1 MDERWQ
7 VAEQTRGDTLPTG
20 SAEAAVRPPLTY
32 GRIIRTAITLIERE
46 GVQALSMRRIGGELG
61 VAAMS
66 LYNHVPSKEA
76 MLDGVADEILSGLEL
91 DADPGADWRDRVR
104 DLAHAFHRTAHA
116 HPRSMSVVL
125 SRSMDWTRSLPVIEQ
140 MLTIAEQA
148 GFAQET
154 AVRVMRTFMSYV
166 MGTLMREEGT
176 TSTLRHIAMDGGR
189 AAESVDPA
197 AFPHV
202 VEAARELLNPDFDA
216 DFDFGLELLI
226 AAIER
231 LPRTT
236 G

>member
-1 MDERWQ
+1 M
-7 VAEQTRGDTLPTG
+7 AEQTSGDTLP
-20 SAEAAVRPPLTY
+20 AAGRETVRPPLTY
-32 GRIIRTAITLIERE
+32 DRIIRTAIALIERE
-46 GVQALSMRRIGGELG
+46 GAQALSMRRVGGELG

-76 MLDGVADEILSGLEL
+76 MLDGVADEILSGLRLE
-91 DADPGADWRDRVR
+91 ADPGADWRDRVR
-104 DLAHAFHRTAHA
+104 DLAHAFRRAAHE

-125 SRSMDWTRSLPVIEQ
+125 SRSLAWPRSLPVIEQ

-148 GFAQET
+148 GFEREA

-166 MGTLMREEGT
+166 MGTLMREAGT
-176 TSTLRHIAMDGGR
+176 ASTLRHIAKDGAR
-189 AAESVDPA
+189 VAELVDPA

-202 VEAARELLNPDFDA
+202 VAAARELLNPDFDA

-231 LPRTT
+231 LPRTA